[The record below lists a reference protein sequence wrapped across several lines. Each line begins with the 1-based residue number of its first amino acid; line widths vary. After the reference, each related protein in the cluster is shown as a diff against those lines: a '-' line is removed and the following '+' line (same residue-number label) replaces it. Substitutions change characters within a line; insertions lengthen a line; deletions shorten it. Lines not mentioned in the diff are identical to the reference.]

1 VWDGVRAAIFDVDGT
16 LYDQGRLRR
25 RMALELAL
33 HCLRHPSGVAELRIL
48 RAFRSLRERLA
59 LEPGE
64 GVEAR
69 SFERAANVCGVAPER
84 VRDIVER
91 WMQEAPLR
99 HLRECRYAAVDE
111 LFAALRRRGIAI
123 GVFSDYPAEAKL
135 GALGLAAEV
144 VRSAT
149 DPDVDR
155 LKPDPRGLAVVAA
168 RLGAAPETCLV
179 IGDRDDRDGEA
190 ARRAGMRFL
199 LRVPRE
205 PSSPGHFARFAE
217 LVDAVEQLSG
227 C

>member
-1 VWDGVRAAIFDVDGT
+1 
-16 LYDQGRLRR
+16 
-25 RMALELAL
+25 
-33 HCLRHPSGVAELRIL
+33 VAELRIL
-48 RAFRSLRERLA
+48 RVFRSLREQLA

-64 GVEAR
+64 RVEAR
-69 SFERAANVCGVAPER
+69 SFERTADACGVAPER

-99 HLRECRYAAVDE
+99 HLLVCRYAAVDE

-135 GALGLAAEV
+135 RALELAAEV

-168 RLGAAPETCLV
+168 RLGATPEACLV

-199 LRVPRE
+199 LRVSRE
-205 PSSPGHFARFAE
+205 PSSPGHFARFAK
-217 LVDAVEQLSG
+217 LVDAVEQLPG
-227 C
+227 R

>member
-1 VWDGVRAAIFDVDGT
+1 MWEGVRAAIFDVDGT

-25 RMALELAL
+25 RMALELAF
-33 HCLRHPSGVAELRIL
+33 HCLRQPSGVAELRIL
-48 RAFRSLRERLA
+48 RTFRSLRERLA
-59 LEPGE
+59 LESGS

-69 SFERAANVCGVAPER
+69 SFERAAYACGVAPER
-84 VRDIVER
+84 VRDLVER

-99 HLRECRYAAVDE
+99 HLRACRYAAVDE
-111 LFAALRRRGIAI
+111 LFTALRRRGIAI
-123 GVFSDYPAEAKL
+123 GVFSDHPAAAKL
-135 GALGLAAEV
+135 AALGLAAEV

-168 RLGAAPETCLV
+168 GLGAAPQACLV

-199 LRVPRE
+199 LRVSRQR
-205 PSSPGHFARFAE
+205 PGPGSFTRFAE
-217 LVDAVEQLSG
+217 LVDAAEG
-227 C
+227 R